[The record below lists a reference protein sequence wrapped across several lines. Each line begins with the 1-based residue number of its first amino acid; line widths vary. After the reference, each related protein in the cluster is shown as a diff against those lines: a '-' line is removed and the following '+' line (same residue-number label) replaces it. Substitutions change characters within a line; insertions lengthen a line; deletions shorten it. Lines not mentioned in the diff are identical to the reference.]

1 MARFRAL
8 ERSCVFR
15 ANCVL
20 SGPNLLERPPSLSYN
35 RNVKA
40 ISAEVP
46 SATSSAYRAIL
57 LAGSVS
63 GVLDITAAFVTAGMR
78 GIRPTRVLQYI
89 ASGVLGPDA
98 FNGGFPVASLGM
110 GLHFLIAFGA
120 SAAYYAA
127 SRKLGFLT
135 GQAIA
140 WGLPYG
146 IAVYLFMNLVVLPLS
161 AVSKPRYTV
170 ASVVTGLFIHMLCI
184 GLPISMSIRW
194 VSK

>member
-1 MARFRAL
+1 M
-8 ERSCVFR
+8 
-15 ANCVL
+15 
-20 SGPNLLERPPSLSYN
+20 
-35 RNVKA
+35 KA

-46 SATSSAYRAIL
+46 SVTSTSYRAIL

-63 GVLDITAAFVTAGMR
+63 GVLDITAAFVTAGLR
-78 GIRPTRVLQYI
+78 GVRPMRVLQYI
-89 ASGVLGPDA
+89 ASGLLGPDA
-98 FNGGFPVASLGM
+98 FNGGFPVAALGM

-120 SAAYYAA
+120 ATTYFAA

-135 GQAIA
+135 EQAIA

-146 IAVYLFMNLVVLPLS
+146 IAVYLFMNLVVVPLS

-170 ASVVTGLFIHMLCI
+170 ASVVTGLVIHMLCI

-194 VSK
+194 FSK